1 MPLNEVTPAKVQ
13 SVINELQQEYSWST
27 YRQIVN
33 MLRKIFYRA
42 CENGSVSYNPIQGIK
57 ICSEHKQLVEKNYL
71 EQDEI
76 KIFEQVC
83 KGKRYGDLFLLLL
96 YSGITIKE
104 ACLMNWGDID
114 WRNNFL
120 QIRGSHKRIIPMEL
134 KIKELLEN
142 LKKREDTSKGIIFT
156 SMTGKE
162 LSSKYVADELRK
174 VSELLWEKHEWNCDV
189 TSTILR
195 NTFIYQKYMEGVNLF
210 VLAKILGITYETCEK
225 RIEMLEEMC

>member
-1 MPLNEVTPAKVQ
+1 
-13 SVINELQQEYSWST
+13 
-27 YRQIVN
+27 
-33 MLRKIFYRA
+33 
-42 CENGSVSYNPIQGIK
+42 
-57 ICSEHKQLVEKNYL
+57 
-71 EQDEI
+71 
-76 KIFEQVC
+76 
-83 KGKRYGDLFLLLL
+83 
-96 YSGITIKE
+96 
-104 ACLMNWGDID
+104 
-114 WRNNFL
+114 
-120 QIRGSHKRIIPMEL
+120 MEL